1 MTRTPTRSSAHGI
14 AARTI
19 LAASAGLVT
28 LALFATP
35 GPTAFAGTPASPS
48 AGGPD
53 PNGKE
58 ATVVLRVYT
67 DYV

>member
-14 AARTI
+14 ASRTI

-28 LALFATP
+28 LALVATP
-35 GPTAFAGTPASPS
+35 GPAAF

-58 ATVVLRVYT
+58 TPVVLRVYT